1 MSKTIQDKKFVEL
14 TYTITDVKS
23 GDVLVA
29 LEYPLGYVHGSNDIL
44 APDILDELKGKSKG
58 DIVEVIIDCNQLYG
72 PRDEG
77 LVFTDHIQ
85 NVPKNFHKIGTAILM
100 ESENGTAKNF
110 IVTKIDEKTL
120 TVDGNNPLCGREVK
134 FTLKVLNVRKATNEE
149 LATGGAIAQLPDIG
163 SANTIPI

>member
-23 GDVLVA
+23 EDVLVA

-110 IVTKIDEKTL
+110 IVTKIDKKTL

-134 FTLKVLNVRKATNEE
+134 FTLKILNVREATNEE

>member
-134 FTLKVLNVRKATNEE
+134 FTLKILNVREATNEE

>member
-1 MSKTIQDKKFVEL
+1 
-14 TYTITDVKS
+14 
-23 GDVLVA
+23 
-29 LEYPLGYVHGSNDIL
+29 
-44 APDILDELKGKSKG
+44 
-58 DIVEVIIDCNQLYG
+58 
-72 PRDEG
+72 
-77 LVFTDHIQ
+77 
-85 NVPKNFHKIGTAILM
+85 M